1 MMCCRKRGA
10 ICALG
15 IRGREG
21 IRWMRNVGSRDGDRG
36 LALALS
42 GADKRIDDMDTVE
55 FAVSLDVF

>member
-1 MMCCRKRGA
+1 
-10 ICALG
+10 
-15 IRGREG
+15 
-21 IRWMRNVGSRDGDRG
+21 MRNVGSRDGDRG